1 MIIDLGIIIII
12 IICISLLIISIIKMF
27 QMQNELFEIEQKTIL
42 QILKK
47 TRKN

>member
-12 IICISLLIISIIKMF
+12 IICILLLVISIIKMF
-27 QMQNELFEIEQKTIL
+27 QIQNELFEIEKKTIL
-42 QILKK
+42 QILEK

>member
-12 IICISLLIISIIKMF
+12 IICISFLIISVIKMF

-42 QILKK
+42 QILEK
-47 TRKN
+47 TSK

>member
-12 IICISLLIISIIKMF
+12 IICISFLIISVIKMF

-42 QILKK
+42 QILEK
-47 TRKN
+47 TNK